1 MKLVCLGIILLTYV
15 YGLIL
20 DIIDLKSANNPIHE
34 KVSDIYNEENYKKW
48 RMYKKDGVIS
58 SIIFSSV
65 QFLVIALLLG
75 FDVYALVGN
84 AVGSNSYV
92 TTLVTIGLYLFIAQ
106 D

>member
-1 MKLVCLGIILLTYV
+1 MKLICLLIILLTYI

-48 RMYKKDGVIS
+48 RRYKKDGVVS
-58 SIIFSSV
+58 SIIFSSI
-65 QFLVIALLLG
+65 QFLVIILLLG

-84 AVGSNSYV
+84 SVENNPI
-92 TTLVTIGLYLFIAQ
+92 VTIVVI
-106 D
+106 